1 MTSNMERQPENEDPL
16 REGAAPEKTPAM
28 QEPKTGVES
37 PDAFFDR
44 LIKREDIRNIL
55 QRLSE

>member
-1 MTSNMERQPENEDPL
+1 MELQPESEDPL
-16 REGAAPEKTPAM
+16 REGKAPDDTPNT
-28 QEPKTGVES
+28 QLPTTGVES
-37 PDAFFDR
+37 PAEFFDR